1 MRWHAPLSCQ
11 HIFTVHGGCGR
22 DEATPHRNGVVYSLP
37 SFRFIH
43 PIFRCINRYI
53 NHPIA
58 LMKRLERISYQDIW
72 GIIMD
77 TFWGEFGITFHQPQN
92 SWDVKASSY
101 RSKVKRHFPALWNP
115 FWKHMSSN
123 KMPGN
128 TKDGITS
135 ASMMRLMGPS
145 NLFQAGNGNR
155 AMATWTTVCNSDW
168 SEGFNFVANPNRWPN
183 LSVAGKLIYTVSVL

>member
-1 MRWHAPLSCQ
+1 MTCTPVVSAYIYSTWRLWARWSNSTC
-11 HIFTVHGGCGR
+11 
-22 DEATPHRNGVVYSLP
+22 RNGVVYSLP

-58 LMKRLERISYQDIW
+58 LMKRLERISYKDIW

-92 SWDVKASSY
+92 SWEVKPSSY
-101 RSKVKRHFPALWNP
+101 RSTVKRHLSALWNR

-123 KMPGN
+123 KTPGN

-145 NLFQAGNGNR
+145 NLFWGGQWQQGNDN
-155 AMATWTTVCNSDW
+155 MNHSLQFW
-168 SEGFNFVANPNRWPN
+168 
-183 LSVAGKLIYTVSVL
+183 LIWGVQFRFKSKSLAQFIRCREK